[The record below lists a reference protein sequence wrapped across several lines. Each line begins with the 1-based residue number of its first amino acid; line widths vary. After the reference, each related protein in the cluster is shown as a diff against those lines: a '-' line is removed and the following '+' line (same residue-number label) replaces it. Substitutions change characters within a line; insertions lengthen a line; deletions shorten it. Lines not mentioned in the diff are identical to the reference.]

1 MENHLL
7 LSLVEKESSL
17 FPVVVMSQAEKWQ
30 DGASPVPPTPK
41 NSPRGL
47 RLVYTSPKRGIVYHI
62 KKLSGKLTSMS
73 LAALRL
79 SLYLHESVY
88 CLTKAH
94 ATDRTAG
101 RASKGRK
108 HRCVY
113 VGLGFSFQFYIL
125 LPLPSFPVSLPLYT
139 HRLMKQR
146 CSKNNNQKE
155 AKVVKN
161 TAVFK
166 FFKDDFSFSVRSV
179 FIMNVIKTTR

>member
-101 RASKGRK
+101 RG
-108 HRCVY
+108 
-113 VGLGFSFQFYIL
+113 Q
-125 LPLPSFPVSLPLYT
+125 
-139 HRLMKQR
+139 
-146 CSKNNNQKE
+146 
-155 AKVVKN
+155 
-161 TAVFK
+161 
-166 FFKDDFSFSVRSV
+166 
-179 FIMNVIKTTR
+179 